1 MKITTKTTK
10 EQLVEALGD
19 NAVAIKKANADLYQ
33 QMEYSSKM
41 MKKDPAKVTRADLVA
56 MVKEAMKTLG
66 DAFKEPVLTPATVGA
81 ENSIKKTLKKGAPKK
96 SEETS
101 EQEET
106 AEEPTDVKVAPSE
119 ETAETKV
126 EKSSTNKTKG
136 APKKEKAPK
145 KSGVAVLNKNEE
157 TVEQATILAD
167 VFEETLTLKDDDGE
181 EVSYEIAHDIK
192 NMDDLFKAMEKEEVV
207 VFAMYWT
214 KRHLKQFPYFNG
226 DFKAPK
232 EFPLDLDMATCLYAS
247 DNGTCAYV
255 MSMYTEGMY
264 VIFPDNL
271 EEVKGVRFS
280 NGIEFQIYRQ
290 K

>member
-10 EQLVEALGD
+10 EQLVKALGN
-19 NAVAIKKANADLYQ
+19 NAVAIKGANKDLYQ

-41 MKKDPAKVTRADLVA
+41 MKKEPAKVTRADLVA

-96 SEETS
+96 SEEVS
-101 EQEET
+101 EQEE
-106 AEEPTDVKVAPSE
+106 ASEEKEVKAVPEKKEEP
-119 ETAETKV
+119 KV
-126 EKSSTNKTKG
+126 EKSANKTSKG
-136 APKKEKAPK
+136 VKKTPAK
-145 KSGVAVLNKNEE
+145 KSGATVLNKEE
-157 TVEQATILAD
+157 ESVEQATLLAD

-181 EVSYEIAHDIK
+181 EVTYEIAHDIK
-192 NMDDLFKAMEKEEVV
+192 NMDDLFKAMENEEVV

-280 NGIEFQIYRQ
+280 NGIEYQIYRQ

>member
-10 EQLVEALGD
+10 EQLVKALGD
-19 NAVAIKKANADLYQ
+19 NAVAIKGANKDLYQ

-41 MKKDPAKVTRADLVA
+41 MKKEPAKVTRADLVA

-96 SEETS
+96 SEEVS
-101 EQEET
+101 EQEE
-106 AEEPTDVKVAPSE
+106 ASEEKEVKAVPEKKEEP
-119 ETAETKV
+119 KV
-126 EKSSTNKTKG
+126 EKSANKTSKG
-136 APKKEKAPK
+136 VKKTPAK
-145 KSGVAVLNKNEE
+145 KSGATVLNKEE
-157 TVEQATILAD
+157 ESVEQATLLAD
-167 VFEETLTLKDDDGE
+167 VFEETLTLKDDEGE
-181 EVSYEIAHDIK
+181 EVTYEIAHDIK
-192 NMDDLFKAMEKEEVV
+192 NMDDLFKAMENEEVV
-207 VFAMYWT
+207 VFTMYWT

-226 DFKAPK
+226 EFKAPK

-280 NGIEFQIYRQ
+280 NGIEYQIYRQ